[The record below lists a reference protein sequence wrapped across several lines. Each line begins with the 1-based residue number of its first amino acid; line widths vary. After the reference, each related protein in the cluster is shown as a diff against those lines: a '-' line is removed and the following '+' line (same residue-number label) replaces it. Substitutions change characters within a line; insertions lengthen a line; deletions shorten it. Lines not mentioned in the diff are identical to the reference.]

1 MRMYDLITKK
11 KQGEALTKT
20 EIEYIVNGF
29 TEGSIPDYQMSAF
42 LMAVCLKGM
51 TIQETID
58 LTMAMVNSGDVLD
71 LSPIEGKKADK
82 HSTGGVG
89 DKTSLIIGPMVAAL
103 GVPVAKMSGR
113 GLGHTGG
120 TIDKLESFPGFS
132 VSLSEQEFFDNVN
145 RMKLAIIGQTANL
158 APADKKMYALRDVT
172 ATVNNYSLIASSIMS
187 KKIAAGSDVIVLDV
201 KVGSGAFMKTLEEA
215 EELAKVMVQ
224 IGTGVGRETYAVL
237 SDMGQPLGQYVGN
250 SLEVQEA
257 IATLK
262 GNGPEDLLEACITLA
277 TYMLLG
283 AGRVATVEEAEKL
296 LKGTITDGSALK
308 KLAEFVEAQG
318 GDSYYVWNP
327 DKFPRTEFIEEM
339 ISPEDGY
346 VAEILTDEIGMTSLV
361 LGGGRETK
369 ESEIDYSVGVRIWKK
384 VGDYVRKGESLA
396 RLYGNDIAKLKAAAP
411 RLMNAYRLSKE
422 RVEAPKH
429 VLGIVTKDG
438 VTRF

>member
-1 MRMYDLITKK
+1 MRMYDLIMKK
-11 KQGEALTKT
+11 KQGEVLTKE
-20 EIEYIVNGF
+20 EIEFIVEGF
-29 TEGSIPDYQMSAF
+29 TKGEIPDYQMSAF
-42 LMAVCLKGM
+42 LMAVCLKEM
-51 TIQETID
+51 NLQETID
-58 LTMAMVNSGDVLD
+58 LTMAMVNSGEVLD
-71 LSPIEGKKADK
+71 LSPIVGKKADK

-132 VSLSEQEFFDNVN
+132 VSLSEQQFFDNVN

-172 ATVNNYSLIASSIMS
+172 ATVDNLSLISSSIMS

-201 KVGSGAFMKTLEEA
+201 KCGSGAFMKTFNEA
-215 EELAKVMVQ
+215 EALAKTMVE
-224 IGTGVGRETYAVL
+224 IGNGVGRETYAVL
-237 SDMGQPLGQYVGN
+237 SDMSQPLGKYVGN
-250 SLEVQEA
+250 ALEVKEA
-257 IATLK
+257 IKTLK
-262 GNGPEDLLEACITLA
+262 GNGPVDLLEACMTLA
-277 TYMLLG
+277 SYMLLG
-283 AGRVATVEEAEKL
+283 VGRATSVSEAEAL
-296 LKGTITDGSALK
+296 LQSTIDDGTALK

-318 GDSYYVWNP
+318 GDASYVWNP
-327 DKFPRTEFIEEM
+327 EKFPRTEFVEE
-339 ISPEDGY
+339 IVATEDGY

-369 ESEIDYSVGVRIWKK
+369 ESEIDLSVGIKIHKK

-396 RLYGNDIAKLKAAAP
+396 RLYANDVAKLKAAAP
-411 RLMNAYRLSKE
+411 RLQAAYRLTKE

-429 VLGIVTKDG
+429 VLGIVTREG
-438 VTRF
+438 CTRF

>member
-11 KQGEALTKT
+11 KHGETLTKE
-20 EIEYIVNGF
+20 EIGFIVEGF
-29 TEGSIPDYQMSAF
+29 TNGTIPDYQMSAF
-42 LMAVCLKGM
+42 LMAVCLKEM
-51 TIQETID
+51 NLQETID

-71 LSPIEGKKADK
+71 LSPIIGKKADK

-132 VSLSEQEFFDNVN
+132 VSLSEQQFFDNVN

-172 ATVNNYSLIASSIMS
+172 ATVDNLSLISSSIMS

-201 KVGSGAFMKTLEEA
+201 KCGSGAFMKTLEEA
-215 EELAKVMVQ
+215 EELAKTMVE
-224 IGTGVGRETYAVL
+224 IGHGVGRETYAVL
-237 SDMGQPLGQYVGN
+237 SDMSQPLGKYVGN
-250 SLEVQEA
+250 ALEVKEA
-257 IATLK
+257 IKTLK
-262 GNGPEDLLEACITLA
+262 GNGPADLLEACMTLA
-277 TYMLLG
+277 SYMLLG
-283 AGRVATVEEAEKL
+283 VGRAKSVSEAEAL
-296 LKGTITDGSALK
+296 LQSTIDDGSALK

-318 GDSYYVWNP
+318 GDSSYVWNP
-327 DKFPRTEFIEEM
+327 DKFPRTEFIEE
-339 ISPEDGY
+339 IVATEDGY

-369 ESEIDYSVGVRIWKK
+369 ESEIDLSVGIKIHKK

-396 RLYGNDIAKLKAAAP
+396 RLYANNLAKLKAASP
-411 RLMNAYRLSKE
+411 RLQAAYRLSKE

-429 VLGIVTKDG
+429 VLGIVSKDG
-438 VTRF
+438 CTRF